1 MVKGRPAYGARS
13 AKNDPPVVFPN
24 LHPLASWQDGR
35 KFPKTITTITDDE
48 ACIQKNRVEPA
59 KARKINAQG
68 LDNNEARFPP
78 TRPVPTSTRHVHAH
92 VTAASS
98 AKRKLDRTSLESLPV
113 PKRIHSPGKDV
124 CEKRSE
130 PETADKYKYLSQSH
144 VRKECLSRSLPV
156 DGSNQDLIK
165 RPKLYDAARAQIPIS
180 QEHVEEDVTFY
191 TSSRAEPQD
200 RYTHMLQKDLR
211 KECLKCSLPV
221 GMAKPDLRR
230 CLRLYDAARALGLT
244 PEESL
249 EAQKATFQYSIEDHA
264 QSVSPRGSIEEI
276 TFRTA
281 SDKAVEGHTL
291 SNTSREFIV
300 DDGQLSDFPEADY
313 FPSLGSQAPSE
324 NRLASSSSTTRDY
337 TQDGSTSSRCPGAA
351 ATLNYAAMG
360 QTELRSLCR
369 SRSLKQNSF
378 SGPQLRRALKSYDKK
393 MAKQANNA
401 EVEVDA
407 EHQAS
412 ELGVAPCL
420 SPPPVAFIDL
430 DSSTQDGENPG
441 QRTRSM
447 VTGAAISREEPASGY
462 LWAVN
467 KHQRPSI
474 LTDAQ
479 VESTDR
485 ASAGILIEK
494 DPYTSPYSPHLVLKT
509 PTLIG
514 NESHPR
520 TTPFK
525 KGPVPPQQPLVS
537 LLNLAIKDTWSGASK
552 SAQQETQTKT
562 KPLSEHAIKVA
573 EKEEFNTRYA
583 NEDPSWICCCGI
595 PGDEI
600 RPKKLAKFS
609 GNCFYHVSHLAQR
622 GNFTMKEYQ
631 EYQISQ
637 QALDR
642 IASCLCQKPAV
653 DHSQH
658 RVTMTQGGFILAQI
672 WREQLTRRESLTSFR
687 PDMATYR
694 RKGILE
700 VMHNV
705 LEDFTIELSSRQQ
718 ERPLVL
724 WARMEAM
731 AWFINTLPTSNDW
744 HCFQDWTR
752 PSHYIMLFGIALL
765 TTIDALLKQKLFKDN
780 EPKVPNIGLV
790 LALFLQST
798 WNLPNCTM
806 NSSHSKDVCKSPFN
820 NDICVNNENGWA
832 AEVISLADQ
841 HGVRIEGVKNI
852 DLIVDQWRLRKKS
865 FESMRDQTRKE
876 QYAILQ
882 NGEIVPPSEATLTS
896 TAAKTS
902 EIPAKRGTGQPV
914 TVRAFRASTGV
925 VRCILASE

>member
-1 MVKGRPAYGARS
+1 MRSPLKPTIGLKTMVKGRPAYGARS
-13 AKNDPPVVFPN
+13 AKKDPPVVFPN
-24 LHPLASWQDGR
+24 LHPLVS
-35 KFPKTITTITDDE
+35 
-48 ACIQKNRVEPA
+48 CRVEAA
-59 KARKINAQG
+59 KARKRNAPG
-68 LDNNEARFPP
+68 LYNNEDRTPPP
-78 TRPVPTSTRHVHAH
+78 TRPAPTSTRYVHAQG
-92 VTAASS
+92 TAASS
-98 AKRKLDRTSLESLPV
+98 GKRKLDRTSQESLPV
-113 PKRIHSPGKDV
+113 PKRIHSTGKEV
-124 CEKRSE
+124 GEKRSE
-130 PETADKYKYLSQSH
+130 PETANKYKYLSQSH
-144 VRKECLSRSLPV
+144 LRKECLSRSLPV

-165 RPKLYDAARAQIPIS
+165 RLKLYDAARAQIPTS

-191 TSSRAEPQD
+191 TSSGAEPPD

-211 KECLKCSLPV
+211 KECLKRSLPV

-249 EAQKATFQYSIEDHA
+249 EAQKATFQHSIEDHA
-264 QSVSPRGSIEEI
+264 RSVSPRGSIEEI
-276 TFRTA
+276 TFCTA
-281 SDKAVEGHTL
+281 SDEAVEGHML

-300 DDGQLSDFPEADY
+300 DDGQVSDFPEADY
-313 FPSLGSQAPSE
+313 SPSLGSQAPSE
-324 NRLASSSSTTRDY
+324 KRLASSSAATTRDY
-337 TQDGSTSSRCPGAA
+337 TQDGSTSSKCPGAA

-369 SRSLKQNSF
+369 SRSLKQNGF

-393 MAKQANNA
+393 MAKQPNNA
-401 EVEVDA
+401 EVEADA

-412 ELGVAPCL
+412 ELGVAPCV
-420 SPPPVAFIDL
+420 SPPPVTFIDL

-462 LWAVN
+462 LWTVN

-485 ASAGILIEK
+485 VSAAIPIEK
-494 DPYTSPYSPHLVLKT
+494 DPYISTKSPHLVLKT

-520 TTPFK
+520 RTPFN

-537 LLNLAIKDTWSGASK
+537 LLNLAIKDTRSGAGK
-552 SAQQETQTKT
+552 SAQQENQTKT

-595 PGDEI
+595 PGDEA

-631 EYQISQ
+631 DYRNTQ

-653 DHSQH
+653 NHSQH

-672 WREQLTRRESLTSFR
+672 WREQLTRRQSLSAFR

-780 EPKVPNIGLV
+780 EPKVPNLGLV

-798 WNLPNCTM
+798 WNSPNCTM
-806 NSSHSKDVCKSPFN
+806 NSSYSKDVYKSPFN

-841 HGVRIEGVKNI
+841 HGVRMNGVKNI
-852 DLIVDQWRLRKKS
+852 DLIVDQWRLRKIS
-865 FESMRDQTRKE
+865 FESMRDQTGKE

-882 NGEIVPPSEATLTS
+882 NGETIPPSEATLTS
-896 TAAKTS
+896 TAAKES
-902 EIPAKRGTGQPV
+902 ETPAKRETGQRV
-914 TVRAFRASTGV
+914 TVRAFRASTEV
-925 VRCILASE
+925 MASG